1 MSSAWAILKGRC
13 RESESASILSSIL
26 ELCDEFSVLLLALWV
41 PREHN
46 ELADFLSHLSFVVNR
61 QSIISGSG
69 SDLGDI
75 VRVNNKGDRY

>member
-1 MSSAWAILKGRC
+1 MSSAWSILKGRC

-61 QSIISGSG
+61 QSISGSG
-69 SDLGDI
+69 SDMGEI
-75 VRVNNKGDRY
+75 VQVNYKGDRY